1 MDDNSVYVL
10 IVSSEW
16 GEDIKVH
23 SVYKTEKAAQNA
35 QQKLESVLGDDTIV
49 YWEQHELYE

>member
-1 MDDNSVYVL
+1 MDDNSVFIL
-10 IVSSEW
+10 IVSDVW
-16 GEDIKVH
+16 NEDTKIH

-35 QQKLESVLGDDTIV
+35 QQKLESVLGDDIIV